1 MKRYLSRFT
10 LPCRCDSADGEW
22 FIGMFPKIGQQNLP
36 LLCTVFW
43 QKCDAPQ
50 FTNTL
55 QMVFKNI
62 ALVISES

>member
-1 MKRYLSRFT
+1 MKRYLSSFT

-43 QKCDAPQ
+43 QNATPPIYEYFANGIQK
-50 FTNTL
+50 TL
-55 QMVFKNI
+55 HW
-62 ALVISES
+62 L